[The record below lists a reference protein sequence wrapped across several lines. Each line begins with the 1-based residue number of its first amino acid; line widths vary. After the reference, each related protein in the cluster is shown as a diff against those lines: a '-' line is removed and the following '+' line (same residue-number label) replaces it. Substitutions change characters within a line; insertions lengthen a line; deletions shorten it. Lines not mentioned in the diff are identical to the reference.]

1 LSSRPLNIYK
11 VRENWKSIVKKL
23 NKSAKKVLGDAEVVP
38 FGSIIEGKAVAAS
51 DLDVLVVAKDL
62 PKSAWSR
69 AQIISKIEETTGL
82 PPLHPIQIHLTTW
95 EEAYTNPIYK
105 EILAKHL
112 KK

>member
-1 LSSRPLNIYK
+1 LTIYK
-11 VRENWKSIVKKL
+11 VRENWENIVKKL
-23 NKSAKKVLGDAEVVP
+23 SNSAKKVLGDAKVVP

-82 PPLHPIQIHLTTW
+82 PPLHPVQIHLTTW
-95 EEAYTNPIYK
+95 EEIQTNPIYN
-105 EILAKHL
+105 EAVAKHL
-112 KK
+112 KNKR

>member
-1 LSSRPLNIYK
+1 LSN
-11 VRENWKSIVKKL
+11 
-23 NKSAKKVLGDAEVVP
+23 SAKKVLGDAEVFP

>member
-1 LSSRPLNIYK
+1 LNIYK